1 VLGDVA
7 GIKRGCERMNAGE
20 MYPLLAAMLTSKPYD
35 DIIDTGLEK
44 SSTSSVSSTDG
55 SAVATS
61 EAGGTN
67 VVEQRMVQGYV
78 QQYFMEV
85 RCSAYMHAMIDRVSI
100 LCDRVL

>member
-1 VLGDVA
+1 
-7 GIKRGCERMNAGE
+7 MNAGE

-44 SSTSSVSSTDG
+44 TSSSSASSCTDG
-55 SAVATS
+55 SAIATS

-85 RCSAYMHAMIDRVSI
+85 RCSACMHTCINSSI
-100 LCDRVL
+100 PSCIL